1 MDEREAR
8 DELVARI
15 GRYAERA
22 ADPRVS
28 ETADLFL
35 AFIRRRDDCFSR
47 SCAEGHVTGSA
58 FVTTPD
64 YTRVLLVLHG
74 KLGRWLQPGG
84 HCEPGE
90 SALEAARREAL
101 EETGLNG
108 RPALGGELFDVDIHE
123 IPARGEAPAHLHY
136 DARFLLFSPELAP
149 ELSEESGDVAWF
161 SLERAAAMNP
171 EESMRRPLARLTEL
185 RDGFIAA
192 RP

>member
-8 DELVARI
+8 DGLTALI
-15 GRYAERA
+15 GRYAVLA
-22 ADPRVS
+22 ADPRAR
-28 ETADLFL
+28 ETADRFL

-101 EETGLNG
+101 EETGLEG

-136 DARFLLFSPELAP
+136 DARFLLVSPELAP

-161 SLERAAAMNP
+161 SLEEAAAMNP
-171 EESMRRPLARLTEL
+171 EESMRRPLARLAAL
-185 RDGFIAA
+185 RAES
-192 RP
+192 RSP

>member
-1 MDEREAR
+1 MDERGAR
-8 DELVARI
+8 GELIALIR
-15 GRYAERA
+15 RFAEFA
-22 ADPRVS
+22 ADPRAG
-28 ETADLFL
+28 ETAERFL
-35 AFIRRRDDCFSR
+35 SFIRRRDDCFSR

-90 SALEAARREAL
+90 SALEAARRESL

-108 RPALGGELFDVDIHE
+108 RPALGGELFDLDIHE

-136 DARFLLFSPELAP
+136 DARFLLVSPELAP
-149 ELSEESGDVAWF
+149 ALSEESGDVAWF
-161 SLERAAAMNP
+161 GLEEAAAMNP
-171 EESMRRPLARLTEL
+171 EESMRRPLARLAAL
-185 RDGFIAA
+185 RAEFGSA
-192 RP
+192 